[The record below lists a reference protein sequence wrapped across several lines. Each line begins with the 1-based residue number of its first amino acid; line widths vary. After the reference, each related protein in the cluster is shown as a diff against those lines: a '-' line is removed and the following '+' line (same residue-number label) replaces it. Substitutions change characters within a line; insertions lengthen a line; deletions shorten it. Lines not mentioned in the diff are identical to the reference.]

1 MWSSGHINVDGI
13 VPPSSFFLIGI
24 LFRPKSFSPQNPISF
39 PSSVALLSRSSFR
52 LSAVAV
58 DCCSQSSTSVSVIR
72 SFVRR
77 LLHPASSSLLSL
89 SSLCCIKIGSIF
101 QRKSE
106 ESIVDCYHL
115 SYGAQASFLRRLKG
129 RSKK

>member
-58 DCCSQSSTSVSVIR
+58 DCFFHLCQRHSELCSAPPPSGILFPSKLIQSLLHQNWKHFSEE
-72 SFVRR
+72 VRR
-77 LLHPASSSLLSL
+77 EHRGLLSPV
-89 SSLCCIKIGSIF
+89 
-101 QRKSE
+101 
-106 ESIVDCYHL
+106 ESNGVMVL
-115 SYGAQASFLRRLKG
+115 KQAF
-129 RSKK
+129 